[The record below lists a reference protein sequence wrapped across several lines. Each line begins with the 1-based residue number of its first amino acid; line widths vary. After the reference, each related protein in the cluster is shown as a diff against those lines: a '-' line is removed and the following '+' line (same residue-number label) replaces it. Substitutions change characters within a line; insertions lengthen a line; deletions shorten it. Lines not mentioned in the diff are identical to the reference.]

1 MKKLFYMISAVALM
15 ASFASCNKME
25 QGNNPAEAPSVDGT
39 TTITV
44 SATVPQTKVIFDGTN
59 ALKWSSGD
67 MVTLFGENGT
77 SQTSSAPET
86 AATSKF
92 TFTDW
97 PTSDT
102 PKYLVYNGS
111 LSDNVG
117 EGNLQNGQSV
127 RPPVFENGKVTMTVR
142 ANQQITN
149 NNSFG
154 KHANLS
160 IGALEN
166 GEDGGY
172 TTVMKNVCGVI
183 KFSFAN
189 NANLKVYNVLIR
201 NVDQSQSPAPM
212 VGMVQVDYNNGEPT
226 AEVIEGTGVTQVLV
240 KAKVTDEADFF
251 DNKSYCACVLPG
263 TYEPEI
269 VLNYE
274 IDGVEPVILKAK
286 DGAKIEIKRSEIF
299 DFGTIDNIKVPD
311 QPGTGEGEGD
321 DPVDPTEPITLTLD
335 FSTSWPF
342 NETLEKGKHI
352 QDQTT
357 YNLTQNGK
365 TYSFDIFSVHGTGGG
380 GFYYT
385 GSALRLTNQD
395 SKNTGQAG
403 YLSIPAIPDYKLTGI
418 GITITNTSG
427 DKSAT
432 LYSGC
437 TVSDGAI
444 TPSGQIGDAMKVTQ
458 NGNKIGSWDITG
470 TSVNTQY
477 YLYTEAANYQLGK
490 LVLTYT
496 K

>member
-1 MKKLFYMISAVALM
+1 MISAVALM

-86 AATSKF
+86 AATSNF

-189 NANLKVYNVLIR
+189 NAKLKVYNVLIR

-251 DNKSYCACVLPG
+251 DNKSYYACVLPG

-269 VLNYE
+269 TLNYNVA
-274 IDGVEPVILKAK
+274 GVEPVTLKAK

-342 NETLEKGKHI
+342 NESLTKGEQI
-352 QDQTT
+352 QKITT
-357 YNLTQNGK
+357 YTLTQNGK
-365 TYSFDIFSVHGTGGG
+365 TYSFDIFSESGQAGG
-380 GFYYT
+380 GFYFN
-385 GSALRLTNQD
+385 GSALRLTNSSNAD
-395 SKNTGQAG
+395 DPTKDKGQKG
-403 YLSIPAIPDYKLTGI
+403 YISVPAIPDYKLSGI
-418 GITITNTSG
+418 EITVTNLSG
-427 DKSAT
+427 TKSAM

-437 TVSDGAI
+437 TVSDGKI
-444 TPSGQIGDAMKVTQ
+444 DVSGKIDDTMSVVT
-458 NGNKIGSWDITG
+458 GTGTTGSWNVKG

-477 YLYTEAANYQLGK
+477 YLYTSSNNYQLGK